1 MIRANSELLYSR
13 RQVLQNIWEILS
25 AVTKS
30 DDLVAF
36 ASENVR
42 KILFFL
48 TPQVSTSEAWTF
60 FMITFLWEMFRFN
73 TFDQDQKWN

>member
-42 KILFFL
+42 
-48 TPQVSTSEAWTF
+48 
-60 FMITFLWEMFRFN
+60 N
-73 TFDQDQKWN
+73 

>member
-48 TPQVSTSEAWTF
+48 TPQVSTSEA
-60 FMITFLWEMFRFN
+60 
-73 TFDQDQKWN
+73 